1 MTLRLILMRHA
12 KSSWDDPRQA
22 DHDRPLNKRGRRSA
36 DALGDWLRDKGYLPD
51 QALSSSSARTQET
64 FERLRVNCPVHY
76 QSSLYHAGPAAMMD
90 ALQQAQGQ
98 TVLMLGHNPGIA
110 EFAARLVTHSP
121 DHNRFHDFPTCATLV
136 ADFSTSAWSGIRF
149 GFANPI
155 EFVIPREL
163 MNVS

>member
-51 QALSSSSARTQET
+51 LALSSSSLRTQET
-64 FERLRVNCPVHY
+64 FERLRLTSPVDY

-90 ALQQAQGQ
+90 ALQQAEGQ

-110 EFAARLVTHSP
+110 EFSARLVTHDP
-121 DHNRFHDFPTCATLV
+121 AHERFYDYPTCATLV
-136 ADFSTSAWSGIRF
+136 AEFPETNWAAIRF
-149 GFANPI
+149 GTAAPI
-155 EFVIPREL
+155 DFVIPREL
-163 MNVS
+163 V